1 LRAVVVRDTAVD
13 ALCHGAQL
21 AIPGITAIPHDI
33 RRGEIVGIYT
43 LKGEIVGLS
52 EAVMTSEDIG
62 TKTSGF
68 AFIMRRIIMKPNT
81 YPRVWRTAS
90 DLKQSSIVT

>member
-1 LRAVVVRDTAVD
+1 MD

-33 RRGEIVGIYT
+33 RPGRTSWDLYTERRDCWPLRG
-43 LKGEIVGLS
+43 
-52 EAVMTSEDIG
+52 VMTSEDIG

-68 AFIMRRIIMKPNT
+68 AFVMKRIIMKPNT

-90 DLKQSSIVT
+90 DLKQRLDCHLASTLMNT